1 MRAALLARANAD
13 ADRIRAAAEQDGQET
28 IDAARKQAAALLADA
43 RSQGE
48 TEGAALLAVDRA
60 RARRTARS
68 VVLTAQRAAYD
79 ELRRQACDAVRRLL
93 DDPARQARLAAVVR
107 SKLGEDAVIREQ
119 AGGGL
124 TAEHT

>member
-1 MRAALLARANAD
+1 MPTQTGYALPPSRTAR
-13 ADRIRAAAEQDGQET
+13 QT
-28 IDAARKQAAALLADA
+28 IDEARKQAAALLADA

-79 ELRRQACDAVRRLL
+79 ELRRQACDAVQRLL
-93 DDPARQARLAAVVR
+93 DDPARQARLAAVLR
-107 SKLGEDAVIREQ
+107 SKLGEDAVICEQ

-124 TAEHT
+124 TAGTA